1 MNKGVGINVFV
12 AVGPPP
18 VELWKELEGR
28 THARRIKEAS
38 AGRGGGGGCL
48 VFLS

>member
-28 THARRIKEAS
+28 SSCEAN
-38 AGRGGGGGCL
+38 
-48 VFLS
+48 